1 MARKVVLDTYYTF
14 TPGASGVGSVVINK
28 AIPRERLILITNVSS
43 NQVIYNFSDP
53 NLKARKT
60 KDNEEKKNDKC
71 NVKGEE
77 TKIEQAHAEAHAEAH
92 EEAHEEAI
100 KQKYIYKNFITIII
114 SALCLSISLGVNEV
128 FLLYLRKKDTQDIV
142 LTIKYVI
149 VLIILTLG
157 LSYYFNLGIE

>member
-1 MARKVVLDTYYTF
+1 MSAPKKPQLR
-14 TPGASGVGSVVINK
+14 
-28 AIPRERLILITNVSS
+28 AIKFLSE
-43 NQVIYNFSDP
+43 DP

-77 TKIEQAHAEAHAEAH
+77 ETKIEQAHVEVHAEV
-92 EEAHEEAI
+92 HEEAI
-100 KQKYIYKNFITIII
+100 KQKYIYKNFITIMI
-114 SALCLSISLGVNEV
+114 SALCLSISLGVNQV
-128 FLLYLRKKDTQDIV
+128 FLLYLKKNDTQDIV

>member
-1 MARKVVLDTYYTF
+1 MSAPKKPQLR
-14 TPGASGVGSVVINK
+14 
-28 AIPRERLILITNVSS
+28 AIKFLSE
-43 NQVIYNFSDP
+43 DP
-53 NLKARKT
+53 NLKATTSMKAKD
-60 KDNEEKKNDKC
+60 KDNEEKKNEKS
-71 NVKGEE
+71 NAKEE
-77 TKIEQAHAEAHAEAH
+77 TKIEEVH
-92 EEAHEEAI
+92 EEVHKEAI